1 MDTNVRN
8 KPTLLNMIV
17 SSFPSDGAGK
27 EFMFKVV
34 AFNEMGQLSSD
45 TSADV
50 LASIPFAPVLGPIM
64 TF

>member
-1 MDTNVRN
+1 
-8 KPTLLNMIV
+8 MIV

-45 TSADV
+45 TSAYI
-50 LASIPFAPVLGPIM
+50 LASIPFAPVLGPIL